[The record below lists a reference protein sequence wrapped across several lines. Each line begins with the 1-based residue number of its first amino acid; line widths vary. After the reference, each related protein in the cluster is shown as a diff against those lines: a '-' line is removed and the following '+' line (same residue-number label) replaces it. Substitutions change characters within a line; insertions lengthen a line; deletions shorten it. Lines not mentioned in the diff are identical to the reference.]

1 MMKKELGGVVDENA
15 KVYGVKNLRV
25 VDGSISPTQ
34 VSSHVMTVYYGM
46 AVKISESILKEYN
59 DKK

>member
-1 MMKKELGGVVDENA
+1 VDENA

-25 VDGSISPTQ
+25 VDGSIHPTQ
-34 VSSHVMTVYYGM
+34 VSSHVMTVFYGL
-46 AVKISESILKEYN
+46 AVKVSEAILKEYN